1 VIDEAYHEFGEGESF
16 SRLLEEFPNAIVL
29 RTFSKAFGLAGIRL
43 GYALAHPAVVRLLSR
58 VKVPWNIPAITLAA
72 ASAALDDA
80 AEFDARISELRIA
93 REELT
98 DKLTRIDGL
107 VPVPS
112 EGNFVLIDV
121 SASGQSAERLVEAM
135 LKDGV
140 LIRSLSVHHA
150 KRSYVRVTVG
160 TREQNTRCVAAFER
174 VLAGRVRREAHR
186 PYLTVAGASDAE

>member
-1 VIDEAYHEFGEGESF
+1 
-16 SRLLEEFPNAIVL
+16 
-29 RTFSKAFGLAGIRL
+29 
-43 GYALAHPAVVRLLSR
+43 
-58 VKVPWNIPAITLAA
+58 PWNIPAITLAA

-80 AEFDARISELRIA
+80 AEFDARISELRLA

-98 DKLTRIDGL
+98 GRLRLIDGL
-107 VPVPS
+107 EPVPS

-121 SASGQSAERLVEAM
+121 SATGQSAERIVESM

-160 TREQNTRCVAAFER
+160 TREQNLRCIAAFER
-174 VLAGRVRREAHR
+174 VLGGRHSRPVREAPR